1 MENNNIGLAV
11 RKIFTGIAAAV
22 VITTAGVLIN
32 GLLLMVTPLKIETS
46 PAVLIIFITVSA
58 VILGFLTASAIG
70 KKGFFI
76 GILSGFFFIIL
87 LNILLGAVL
96 GYSHVVSVRSLLF
109 LIPVAGAALGGIV
122 GVGRK

>member
-1 MENNNIGLAV
+1 MENNNVGIAV
-11 RKIFTGIAAAV
+11 KKIFTGIAAAV

-32 GLLLMVTPLKIETS
+32 GFLLMVTPLKIETS
-46 PAVLIIFITVSA
+46 PALLIGFITVSA
-58 VILGFLTASAIG
+58 VILGFLTASAVG

-87 LNILLGAVL
+87 LNILLGVVL

-109 LIPVAGAALGGIV
+109 LIPIAGAALGGIV